1 MSFAQARCALA
12 SRTLVPVDAYQRV
25 VCLFPA
31 GWAATGTLSETQPW
45 WQTGRSGASFEDC
58 PRVALEPAALPEA
71 LENLGRSRTQ
81 DQTSATMVVAPRN
94 SISRAAG
101 VADQV
106 QPGLLCVAASC
117 GHAKDVKA
125 LLSAGAN
132 VDGRDATGRTALIRA
147 CFDGHLEVAEVLLR
161 AGADVNASDKWVSLQ
176 QWHNSSGI
184 SSLQHQAICEAQC
197 SFLAE
202 LSPGLL

>member
-1 MSFAQARCALA
+1 
-12 SRTLVPVDAYQRV
+12 
-25 VCLFPA
+25 
-31 GWAATGTLSETQPW
+31 
-45 WQTGRSGASFEDC
+45 
-58 PRVALEPAALPEA
+58 
-71 LENLGRSRTQ
+71 
-81 DQTSATMVVAPRN
+81 MVVAPRN

-161 AGADVNASDKWVSLQ
+161 AGADVNASDKWGWTALMGACMWGRLEVAEVLLRAGADVNASTTDVSLQ

-184 SSLQHQAICEAQC
+184 SNLQLQAICQAQC
-197 SFLAE
+197 GFFAE
-202 LSPGLL
+202 LCSGLSCCDLFGSCLLLSFM